1 MQNRRQLYK
10 MLSTERWKDSSVFF
24 LRIFVGVMMLIHGI
38 AKINGYEMLF
48 TSFPDPLGIG
58 SGASLVVTLCVEI
71 LCALLLIVGLFV
83 RPAALLLALTMLVA
97 TFCAFPGEPFAA
109 HELSFVYAG
118 ACVALL
124 ISGGMR
130 YSLDRVFF
138 SA

>member
-1 MQNRRQLYK
+1 MRNRRQLYK
-10 MLSTERWKDSSVFF
+10 FLSTERWKDSAVFF
-24 LRIFVGVMMLIHGI
+24 LRIFVGVMMLVHGI

-48 TSFPDPLGIG
+48 ASFPDPLGIG
-58 SGASLVVTLCVEI
+58 SGASLVAAICIET

-97 TFCAFPGEPFAA
+97 TFCTYPNEPFAA

-118 ACVALL
+118 LCVALF

-130 YSLDRVFF
+130 YSLDRILFRV
-138 SA
+138 